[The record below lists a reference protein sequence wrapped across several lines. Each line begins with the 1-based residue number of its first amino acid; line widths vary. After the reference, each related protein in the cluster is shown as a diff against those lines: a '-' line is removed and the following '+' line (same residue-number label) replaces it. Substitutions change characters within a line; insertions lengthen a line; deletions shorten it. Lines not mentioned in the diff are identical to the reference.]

1 MRALL
6 NKYLDCF
13 VTIRTAQSNFE
24 GILRLDDYDS
34 IFYVEQFIDVLYFN
48 YEKKLGKTY
57 FNIEKI
63 ESISVA
69 DIEYE
74 RVLKL
79 KEEEQE
85 AIRLENERS
94 LREDLTSEEI
104 TYFIEKIKCLDFNL
118 FNEDWKIYYFEEMD
132 YNQNIEEIR
141 VDKNNELYKS
151 IDLKMDEENSLPNFI
166 KSRIK
171 FTVKNYKQNDPDY
184 NFNPFLID

>member
-6 NKYLDCF
+6 NKYINCF

-34 IFYVEQFIDVLYFN
+34 DFYVEQFVSSIYFQ
-48 YEKKLGKTY
+48 YDKQQGKTY

-69 DIEYE
+69 DVEYE

-79 KEEEQE
+79 KEQEQE
-85 AIRLENERS
+85 AIRLENERI

-104 TYFIEKIKCLDFNL
+104 NYFIEKIKSIEFTL

-151 IDLKMDEENSLPNFI
+151 IDLKIDEENTLPNFI

-171 FTVKNYKQNDPDY
+171 FNIKEHQEKDPNYG
-184 NFNPFLID
+184 FNPFL